1 MALVPSDH
9 ARVIKAALEEVER
22 THRAH
27 GRAVATLHRHLARA
41 ARELGATLALPEAL
55 IAEAAAPKNPPPN
68 D

>member
-1 MALVPSDH
+1 MLVPADH
-9 ARVIKAALEEVER
+9 ARVIKAALAEVER

-41 ARELGATLALPEAL
+41 AREHGATMGLEDAL